1 MEISVLLMFA
11 GALVLAAGTP
21 GPSIAALVAQ
31 VLARGGRSALP
42 FLVAMWVGEAMWLS
56 FAVFGLALAAAA
68 LHELFVVM
76 KYAGVAYLIYLAWRM
91 WRAPTGSGELPA
103 ARADAPWRMFAA
115 GLAVTLGNPKI
126 MMFYLALLPALVDL
140 TRITMT
146 GWAELIL
153 TMLVVLAGIDFFYL
167 VLAARLRRFVTD
179 PIRRRLVN
187 RVSAVTMGGAAV
199 AIAARS

>member
-1 MEISVLLMFA
+1 MELSVLLLFA

-42 FLVAMWVGEAMWLS
+42 FLAAMWVGEAMWLS
-56 FAVFGLALAAAA
+56 AAVFGLVLVAEV
-68 LHELFVVM
+68 LHELFVIV
-76 KYAGVAYLIYLAWRM
+76 KYAGVAYLLYLAWKM
-91 WRAPTGSGELPA
+91 WRAPTGNDRLPD

-126 MMFYLALLPALVDL
+126 MIFYLALLPAIVDL
-140 TRITMT
+140 EGDLLV
-146 GWAELIL
+146 GWAELTA
-153 TMLVVLAGIDFFYL
+153 TMLVVLAAIDFFYL
-167 VLAARLRRFVTD
+167 VLAARLRRFVAD
-179 PIRRRLVN
+179 PARRRAAN
-187 RVSAVTMGGAAV
+187 RVSALIMGGAAA

>member
-1 MEISVLLMFA
+1 MEITSLVIFA

-31 VLARGGRSALP
+31 VLTRGGRSALP
-42 FLVAMWVGEAMWLS
+42 FLAAMWVGEALWLS
-56 FAVFGLALAAAA
+56 FAVFGLVLVAETLND
-68 LHELFVVM
+68 LFVIV
-76 KYAGVAYLIYLAWRM
+76 KYAGVAYLVYLAWKM
-91 WRAPTGSGELPA
+91 WTAPTASDALPE

-126 MMFYLALLPALVDL
+126 MMFYLALLPSIIDL
-140 TRITMT
+140 TRITVT
-146 GWAELIL
+146 GGAELAV
-153 TMLVVLAGIDFFYL
+153 TMLVVLAAIDFFYL

-179 PIRRRLVN
+179 PRRRRMAN
-187 RVSAVTMGGAAV
+187 RISAVTMGGAAV

>member
-1 MEISVLLMFA
+1 
-11 GALVLAAGTP
+11 
-21 GPSIAALVAQ
+21 
-31 VLARGGRSALP
+31 
-42 FLVAMWVGEAMWLS
+42 
-56 FAVFGLALAAAA
+56 VFGLALVAAA
-68 LHELFVVM
+68 LHELFVVV

-91 WRAPTGSGELPA
+91 WRAPTGSGALPA

-140 TRITMT
+140 TRITVT
-146 GWAELIL
+146 AWAELIL

-179 PIRRRLVN
+179 PQRRRLVN

>member
-1 MEISVLLMFA
+1 MELSVLLLFA

-42 FLVAMWVGEAMWLS
+42 FLAAMWVGEAMWLS
-56 FAVFGLALAAAA
+56 AAVFGLVLVAEV
-68 LHELFVVM
+68 LHELFVIV
-76 KYAGVAYLIYLAWRM
+76 KYAGVAYLLYLAWKM
-91 WRAPTGSGELPA
+91 WRAPTGNDRLPD

-126 MMFYLALLPALVDL
+126 MIFYLALLPAIVDL
-140 TRITMT
+140 KAISLV
-146 GWAELIL
+146 GWAELTA
-153 TMLVVLAGIDFFYL
+153 TMLVVLAAIDFFYL
-167 VLAARLRRFVTD
+167 VLAARLRRFVAD
-179 PIRRRLVN
+179 PARRRAAN
-187 RVSAVTMGGAAV
+187 RVSALIMGGAAA